1 MRRTLFRVAMVAAF
15 INMMAIAAQDV
26 EARGFGGGGFRGG
39 GGMSFG
45 RGGGFGGFGGGGFGG
60 GGFGGGGFDRG
71 GGGFSDGGGFS
82 RAGNYNHSNFNSGN
96 INRGNINTGN
106 INTGDINRTNI
117 NNVNVYGDDDWHG
130 WDGYYDHPVG
140 AFAAGAAVGAVTA
153 AAIGSTYYSLPAGCG
168 PYPYS
173 GITYY
178 SCGNVWYRPYFQGDT
193 PTYVVVNRPY

>member
-1 MRRTLFRVAMVAAF
+1 MRRTFSSVAMTAAF
-15 INMMAIAAQDV
+15 IGLLALAAQDV

-60 GGFGGGGFDRG
+60 GGFDRG
-71 GGGFSDGGGFS
+71 GFGGGGGFS
-82 RAGNYNHSNFNSGN
+82 RAGNYNHGNFNSGN

-106 INTGDINRTNI
+106 INTGNINRGNI
-117 NNVNVYGDDDWHG
+117 NNVNVNNVNVDNDWHG

-153 AAIGSTYYSLPAGCG
+153 AAIGSTYYALPAGCG

-178 SCGNVWYRPYFQGDT
+178 SCGNVWYRPYFDGDT
-193 PTYVVVNRPY
+193 PTYVVVNKPY

>member
-1 MRRTLFRVAMVAAF
+1 MRRTLSRVAMAAAF

-60 GGFGGGGFDRG
+60 GFGGGRFGGGGFG
-71 GGGFSDGGGFS
+71 GGDFS
-82 RAGNYNHSNFNSGN
+82 RAGNYNHGNFNTGN

-117 NNVNVYGDDDWHG
+117 NTGDINNVNINNDWHG
-130 WDGYYDHPVG
+130 WDGYYDAPVG
-140 AFAAGAAVGAVTA
+140 AYAAGALAGAVTT